1 MKKKKYIKPDIT
13 VIPMD
18 DEIMEVVNIS
28 DAKVGTAADDTGMKG
43 NIYELEVGENLGHP
57 QTAPKESKKNQM
69 WDLWEY

>member
-13 VIPMD
+13 IIPMD

-28 DAKVGTAADDTGMKG
+28 SDKVGTAADDTKAWGG
-43 NIYELEVGENLGHP
+43 ERTPEVGGTLGHE
-57 QTAPKESKKNQM
+57 APEESKKNQM